1 MSAASA
7 EAPGGAVFDTEAA
20 ARTPRR
26 LWMCFAGLL
35 MAQFVAVLDVQIVSS
50 SLAVIQADVSAS
62 ADEISWV
69 QTCYLIAETL
79 GIPLVGYLT
88 RLVGLRALLA
98 FACGSFAAISLAV
111 GLCEDLTSLI
121 VARTLQ
127 GFVGGLMLPLAFTFG
142 FTAFAPGLKNRI
154 SLLLGL
160 VAVLA
165 PTIGPTLGGYV
176 SEELGWQ
183 WLFYINMV
191 PCAVAVALVWN
202 NSAAG
207 QGRIRPSPR
216 FDWPSLFSL
225 SICLMSVQF
234 VLEEGDR
241 RDWLESDLIAGLS
254 LAAIVTF
261 ALFLRRSLTC
271 SAPLLDLR
279 PFQHHDFRAG
289 FVMIVVGGLSLFGG
303 SYLLPLFL
311 ADVRHYS
318 PMQIG
323 ETLLVSGAVMLAS
336 GLLLGPRIGK
346 LDLRVSI
353 AGGFA
358 AAAYGF
364 WLGHEATAQW
374 DYWELAA
381 LQTWRGLGVF
391 MAITATQTLTMRSV
405 DPHQASSATS
415 LLFLARNLGGAVGVA
430 LLSSTLAATTGQ
442 AESDLAAAARP
453 EMLRSDSLE
462 ATVAQAAELQ
472 QTALVLGFGQC
483 FAYVAVACAGAALLA
498 LTLGHGGRKPRTGRL
513 SPQG

>member
-7 EAPGGAVFDTEAA
+7 EAPGAAAAFGAEA

-26 LWMCFAGLL
+26 VWMCFAGLL
-35 MAQFVAVLDVQIVSS
+35 TAQFLAVLDVQIVAS
-50 SLAVIQADVSAS
+50 SLAVIQADVGAS
-62 ADEISWV
+62 ADEISWI

-88 RLVGLRALLA
+88 RLIGLRALLA
-98 FACGSFAAISLAV
+98 FTCGSFAAISLAV
-111 GLCEDLTSLI
+111 GLCQDLTSLV

-127 GFVGGLMLPLAFTFG
+127 GFVGGLMLPLAFTYG
-142 FTAFAPGLKNRI
+142 FTAFAPELKSRI
-154 SLLLGL
+154 SLLLAL

-183 WLFYINMV
+183 WLFYINIV

-207 QGRIRPSPR
+207 EGRVRPSPAL
-216 FDWPSLFSL
+216 DWPSLLFL
-225 SICLMSVQF
+225 SICLMGTQF
-234 VLEEGDR
+234 VLEEGGR
-241 RDWLESDLIAGLS
+241 QDWLESDLIAGLG
-254 LAAIVTF
+254 LAAIVSF
-261 ALFLRRSLTC
+261 ALFLRRSLT
-271 SAPLLDLR
+271 SAAPLLDLR
-279 PFQHHDFRAG
+279 PFQRHDFRAG
-289 FVMIVVGGLSLFGG
+289 FVMVVVGGVSLFGG

-323 ETLLVSGAVMLAS
+323 ETLLVSGVVMFAS

-346 LDLRVSI
+346 LDLRISI

-374 DYWELAA
+374 DYWEFAA
-381 LQTWRGLGVF
+381 LQTWRGFGVII
-391 MAITATQTLTMRSV
+391 AITATQTLTMSSV
-405 DPHQASSATS
+405 EPNQASSATS

-430 LLSSTLAATTGQ
+430 LLSSTLVSATGQ
-442 AESDLAAAARP
+442 AQSDLAAAARP

-462 ATVAQAAELQ
+462 AAAAQAAELQ
-472 QTALVLGFGQC
+472 QTALVLGFGEC
-483 FAYVAVACAGAALLA
+483 FAYVAVACAAAALLA
-498 LTLGHGGRKPRTGRL
+498 LTLGHGRRKPRTGK
-513 SPQG
+513 